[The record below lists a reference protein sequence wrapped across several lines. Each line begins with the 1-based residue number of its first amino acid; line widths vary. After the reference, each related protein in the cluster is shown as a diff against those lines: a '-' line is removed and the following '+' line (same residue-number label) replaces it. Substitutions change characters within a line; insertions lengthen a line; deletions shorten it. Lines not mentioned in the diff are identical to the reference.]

1 MGRLAC
7 NSIPLASKR
16 IVPLTQ
22 NTCRLLATAT
32 IAVWTT
38 QVRTA
43 TTGRVRSTRT
53 ARTTRG
59 MWTSIRATWIGTTT
73 TATTDNQCGQSALS
87 TYWLW
92 IENTSWLENSCVL
105 TYFKP
110 IWMRV
115 GTSGINPINCALKQ
129 IWETIL
135 IYCAR
140 NCIIGTTNP
149 NPRHASSSMILRNA
163 RFSLQIFEIE

>member
-22 NTCRLLATAT
+22 NTCRLLVTAT
-32 IAVWTT
+32 LAVCSAL
-38 QVRTA
+38 VRTA
-43 TTGRVRSTRT
+43 TIGRVRSTRT
-53 ARTTRG
+53 TRTTRG

-73 TATTDNQCGQSALS
+73 TATTDNPCGQSAHS

-110 IWMRV
+110 IWMHV
-115 GTSGINPINCALKQ
+115 GTSGINPINCISKK
-129 IWETIL
+129 IWKPIL
-135 IYCAR
+135 ICCAR
-140 NCIIGTTNP
+140 NCIIETTNH
-149 NPRHASSSMILRNA
+149 NPRHASSSMILRNE
-163 RFSLQIFEIE
+163 RFLPQIFEIG